1 MANNPKKNDY
11 FNGNK
16 GKVWINGVP
25 AVTITKGKAIRKI
38 KYEEVPIP
46 GRDTSARI
54 KVGETIEISLTLK
67 LLGDEDF
74 DAFNESEDISVIIA
88 NENISGKILKRL
100 KLDGV
105 TFDEES
111 LVDFEKGKVGE
122 IELSGQAQSYE
133 WLQK

>member
-16 GKVWINGVP
+16 GKVWINGIP
-25 AVTITKGKAIRKI
+25 AITITKGKAIRKI
-38 KYEEVPIP
+38 KYEEVSIP
-46 GRDTSARI
+46 GKDTSARV
-54 KVGETIEISLTLK
+54 KVGETIEVSLTLK

-74 DAFNESEDISVIIA
+74 DAFNESEDISVIIV

-122 IELSGQAQSYE
+122 VELSGQAQSYE